1 MLRRFMTWL
10 RQHHRQAPQTTV
22 SVRCASPECSQ
33 LDHADKSE
41 REAVSARLD
50 RVEKLLDNA
59 ASAWERA
66 KDQP

>member
-1 MLRRFMTWL
+1 
-10 RQHHRQAPQTTV
+10 V